1 MHNIAPPTVD
11 QNSLIAAL
19 NPADRALFQNHS
31 RIVRLRSGTI
41 LYEPGDIV
49 GAAYFP
55 LADAVAT
62 SHVIMDDGAAVEIA
76 MVGREGAVGG
86 IVSSG
91 RLAAYGRSGVMHGG
105 HFARIETSA
114 LESLKLSSP
123 GIRDLLSRYADCLI
137 AQIFQSVGCNAV
149 HDLEK
154 RAAKWLSA
162 AVDRTGTNHVVM
174 TQEQFGSLLGIARS
188 YASRLIQH
196 FRADGLVQT
205 RRGALVVTN
214 VEALRRRSC
223 GCNDVVQAHFDQ
235 VLAGVYPDQ
244 TGAGSQPAA
253 S

>member
-1 MHNIAPPTVD
+1 MHKITPPNIN
-11 QNSLIAAL
+11 QNNLIAAL
-19 NPADRALFQNHS
+19 NSADRNLIQAHS
-31 RIVRLRSGTI
+31 RTVRLRSGTI
-41 LYEPGDIV
+41 LYEPGSLV

-55 LADAVAT
+55 LGDAVAT
-62 SHVIMDDGAAVEIA
+62 FHVVMEDGSAVEIA

-91 RLAAYGRSGVMHGG
+91 RLEAYGRSNVMHGG
-105 HFARIETSA
+105 YFARIECSA
-114 LESLKLSSP
+114 LEILKSNSP
-123 GIRDLLSRYADCLI
+123 GIRDLLSRYADCLL

-154 RAAKWLSA
+154 RAAKWLTA

-205 RRGALVVTN
+205 RRGALVVSD
-214 VEALRRRSC
+214 VEALRRRAC
-223 GCNDVVQAHFDQ
+223 NCNDLVQAHFDQ
-235 VLAGVYPDQ
+235 VLAGVYPDAIPGPGQ
-244 TGAGSQPAA
+244 AGA
-253 S
+253 